1 MARFILKISIA
12 AAILLQLTA
21 CHSQEEFPNDPHG
34 NFDALWKE
42 IDEHYCFFKY
52 KNIDWNEV
60 GERYRAQIHPEM
72 SSTELFDVC
81 ASMLS
86 ELKDGH
92 TNLISSFNVSR
103 YWIWE
108 QYPQNYD
115 ERLINEFYLNFNYHR
130 VSGIKYQILSN
141 NFGYMYYGD
150 FSSGIGEGNL
160 DNILAYLASSD
171 GLIIDV
177 RDNGG
182 GFLTNVETL
191 VARFISADL
200 YAGSISHKTGP
211 GHDDFSK
218 PYDYYFHPAPASRI
232 KYMKPVVILTNRSS
246 YSATNNFVSI
256 MKFLPRVRIVGDTT
270 GGGSGLPFTSEI
282 PCGWTVRFSACS
294 ILDASGKETEFGVEP
309 SEGCKVDMTDDD
321 RARGRDTIL
330 EAAFTVLTSMISEG
344 SPV

>member
-108 QYPQNYD
+108 Q
-115 ERLINEFYLNFNYHR
+115 
-130 VSGIKYQILSN
+130 
-141 NFGYMYYGD
+141 
-150 FSSGIGEGNL
+150 
-160 DNILAYLASSD
+160 
-171 GLIIDV
+171 
-177 RDNGG
+177 
-182 GFLTNVETL
+182 
-191 VARFISADL
+191 
-200 YAGSISHKTGP
+200 
-211 GHDDFSK
+211 
-218 PYDYYFHPAPASRI
+218 
-232 KYMKPVVILTNRSS
+232 
-246 YSATNNFVSI
+246 
-256 MKFLPRVRIVGDTT
+256 
-270 GGGSGLPFTSEI
+270 
-282 PCGWTVRFSACS
+282 
-294 ILDASGKETEFGVEP
+294 
-309 SEGCKVDMTDDD
+309 
-321 RARGRDTIL
+321 
-330 EAAFTVLTSMISEG
+330 
-344 SPV
+344 

>member
-21 CHSQEEFPNDPHG
+21 CHSQEEFPNDPQG

-81 ASMLS
+81 ASMLC

-177 RDNGG
+177 RDNG
-182 GFLTNVETL
+182 
-191 VARFISADL
+191 
-200 YAGSISHKTGP
+200 
-211 GHDDFSK
+211 
-218 PYDYYFHPAPASRI
+218 
-232 KYMKPVVILTNRSS
+232 
-246 YSATNNFVSI
+246 
-256 MKFLPRVRIVGDTT
+256 
-270 GGGSGLPFTSEI
+270 EI
-282 PCGWTVRFSACS
+282 G
-294 ILDASGKETEFGVEP
+294 
-309 SEGCKVDMTDDD
+309 
-321 RARGRDTIL
+321 RAH
-330 EAAFTVLTSMISEG
+330 V
-344 SPV
+344 